1 MVGNQL
7 GIMISSSGMFVC
19 ITILTFIYLNPTAAS
34 IVIVTLL
41 PLALS
46 PVIIRSMLSLDIT
59 NSVQLSREESNHV
72 W

>member
-7 GIMISSSGMFVC
+7 GVMISSSGTFVC
-19 ITILTFIYLNPTAAS
+19 ITILTFIYLDPTAAS
-34 IVIVTLL
+34 IVMVTLL